1 MKYNGWSNYVTW
13 KMNLEFID
21 EQLNHIYEVAP
32 LTKDPAEMAEFLQ
45 CMWEE
50 YIEHLQSQRSIPHP
64 HRPERDD
71 WWLLFSFVDC
81 YVEDVDWGEIADHVI
96 EDRP

>member
-1 MKYNGWSNYVTW
+1 
-13 KMNLEFID
+13 MNLEFID

-32 LTKDPAEMAEFLQ
+32 RTKDPHEMGEFLQ
-45 CMWEE
+45 CLWEE
-50 YIEHLQSQRSIPHP
+50 YLEHLQSQI
-64 HRPERDD
+64 DND

-96 EDRP
+96 EGRP

>member
-32 LTKDPAEMAEFLQ
+32 RTKDPAEMAESLQ
-45 CMWEE
+45 
-50 YIEHLQSQRSIPHP
+50 R
-64 HRPERDD
+64 
-71 WWLLFSFVDC
+71 LLFSFVDC
-81 YVEDVDWGEIADHVI
+81 YVEDVNWGEIADHVI
-96 EDRP
+96 EGRP